1 MKGLYYKSCS
11 HVFHFIMCLLT
22 GFLWI
27 IVWLACA
34 VHVSR
39 HNTWVARQ
47 REREQHEEQ
56 IELLRQ
62 IAAQNAGKQG

>member
-1 MKGLYYKSCS
+1 MKSYHYKSCS
-11 HVFHFIMCLLT
+11 HVVHFILSILT
-22 GFLWI
+22 GGFWLPI
-27 IVWLACA
+27 WLAFG

-39 HNTWVARQ
+39 HNSWVARQ